1 VLLTCTRARAHLG
14 ITKYP
19 NTAMSVAIAAM
30 QPPSVPLPNLNVSL
44 SLAFMIL
51 VNPPVQVSGFVC

>member
-1 VLLTCTRARAHLG
+1 
-14 ITKYP
+14 
-19 NTAMSVAIAAM
+19 
-30 QPPSVPLPNLNVSL
+30 VPLPNLNVSL